1 MDGVE
6 IRILKSPKGD
16 GNADREKGFP
26 KGDESLW
33 QST

>member
-16 GNADREKGFP
+16 GNAELFLFKFIIAERA
-26 KGDESLW
+26 
-33 QST
+33 